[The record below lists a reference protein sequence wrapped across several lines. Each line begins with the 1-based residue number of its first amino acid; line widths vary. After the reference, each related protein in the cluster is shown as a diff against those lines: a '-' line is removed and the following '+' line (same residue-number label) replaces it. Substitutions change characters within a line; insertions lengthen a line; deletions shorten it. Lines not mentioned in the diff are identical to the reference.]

1 MVEHFLQ
8 GQILFGQVSPEVLLQ
23 SLLNNASFCRK
34 TKNKMTLDITSYKI
48 SETSYLHFSRMFAGN
63 ARKTIDEQIQRYRE
77 LEDYLNSES
86 PGGFFRLLADYGDQ
100 VLNLTAIDP
109 RVKQEKILEWRKA
122 SLAFGQ
128 DFFTCAALAKEDV
141 HNKTRRF
148 SFS

>member
-34 TKNKMTLDITSYKI
+34 TKNKITLDITSYKI

-86 PGGFFRLLADYGDQ
+86 PGGFFRLLADYDYFLLGT
-100 VLNLTAIDP
+100 L
-109 RVKQEKILEWRKA
+109 
-122 SLAFGQ
+122 
-128 DFFTCAALAKEDV
+128 
-141 HNKTRRF
+141 
-148 SFS
+148 